1 MQDRTEYMKRYRLE
15 NKERIKELNNRYY
28 QDNKDNLKENFREYY
43 IKTRNRRRELG
54 KIHYEENKSFYLAYS
69 KIRKATIKRSCPNS
83 LLEDDYY
90 EIKQI
95 YLKCKEITDT
105 TGIIHH
111 VDHIVPL
118 NGKTVCGLHVPWN
131 LQILTAE
138 ENLRK
143 SNKYE

>member
-15 NKERIKELNNRYY
+15 NKERFKELNSIYY
-28 QDNKDNLKENFREYY
+28 QENKDKIKENFREYY

-83 LLEDDYY
+83 LSEDDYDQ
-90 EIKQI
+90 IKQI
-95 YLKCKEITDT
+95 YLKCKEISDS
-105 TGIIHH
+105 TGILHH